1 MAWRLSGFNEDF
13 TDVMS
18 EEFISLIEDVVGG
31 GVGLSDDV
39 NEGEQPDERVD
50 DVGDGWGEG

>member
-1 MAWRLSGFNEDF
+1 MGGFNEDF